1 MSTAAPVLML
11 FVALLALHS
20 ASGLVFLPRLRATQC
35 LPRGQAE
42 VCQTTGYRSPLVA
55 SPRPGWCRDLRLWLE
70 ADTAGLA
77 TSVILGLGG
86 IGAAVNFAAYAK
98 LQVETAQL
106 VGGIPRDSVVT
117 EIDAQ
122 DGKNVF
128 YLPPGID
135 YTAVMASQSKEK
147 AAINEQ
153 LILESVGKANGMLAS
168 ATTGGGI
175 KGKLRTKTQEIR
187 PKTQDVVLSVGAIG
201 RATDKAIIV
210 NEALRMLKPGG
221 LFVFL
226 EPGGDDVLDLVKKFF
241 PERIEIIEVVEDAGS
256 SGKKKRGKAAEGAA
270 GTERN
275 VKTVPGIS
283 SSPIEVPF
291 RSFISGI
298 ARRP

>member
-1 MSTAAPVLML
+1 MSTAAQLLVF
-11 FVALLALHS
+11 FVAFA
-20 ASGLVFLPRLRATQC
+20 VFCRTTKSFSLR
-35 LPRGQAE
+35 
-42 VCQTTGYRSPLVA
+42 S
-55 SPRPGWCRDLRLWLE
+55 RPIAGRESILWLE

-135 YTAVMASQSKEK
+135 YTAVMPSQSKDK

-175 KGKLRTKTQEIR
+175 KGKLRSKTQEIR

-201 RATDKAIIV
+201 RAADKALVV

-226 EPGGDDVLDLVKKFF
+226 EPGGDDVLELVKKFF
-241 PERIEIIEVVEDAGS
+241 PEKIEIEVVEDGGEDAGSSSS
-256 SGKKKRGKAAEGAA
+256 SGKKKRGKAEEGVAR
-270 GTERN
+270 T

-283 SSPIEVPF
+283 SSPIEVPL